1 MQNNITKDEMSI
13 FQDVAET
20 GMMHSLTALSRL
32 SRREWN
38 LFPHEF
44 KFSSFAEAGNKFPG
58 KEPAR
63 YCGELSFSGET
74 PLSILCVFNQESML
88 NLTHY
93 INEHEAKSE
102 ELSSLQTLTVAE
114 VSNILANTFLNVFA
128 NTIGM
133 KILPRAP
140 RVMVGTRAMMI
151 KEAASRMDQTAD
163 LLLSSE
169 MRLESGHM
177 TMSGDMLILFSETS
191 FKPLI
196 AKIKK
201 SPTWDEKAWHIF

>member
-13 FQDVAET
+13 FQDIAET

-44 KFSSFAEAGNKFPG
+44 KFLPYNEAIAKLPV

-63 YCGELSFSGET
+63 YGGELSFSGET
-74 PLSILCVFNQESML
+74 PLSIICIFNQESVL

-93 INEHEAKSE
+93 ITDRETRPE
-102 ELSSLQTLTVAE
+102 ELASMETLTIAE

-140 RVMVGTRAMMI
+140 RVMIGTRASLL
-151 KEAASRMDQTAD
+151 KEAASRAECAAD
-163 LLLSSE
+163 LVLSSE

-177 TMSGDMLILFSETS
+177 TMGGEMVIIFSTES
-191 FKPLI
+191 FKQLI
-196 AKIKK
+196 SKIKK
-201 SPTWDEKAWHIF
+201 SPSWDDKAWHIF

>member
-1 MQNNITKDEMSI
+1 M

-38 LFPHEF
+38 IFPHEF
-44 KFSSFAEAGNKFPG
+44 KFAPYNDAMSKFPAR
-58 KEPAR
+58 EPAR

-74 PLSILCVFNQESML
+74 PLSIMCVFNQESML

-93 INEHEAKSE
+93 ITDQDARSE

-140 RVMVGTRAMMI
+140 RVMVGTRAAML
-151 KEAASRMDQTAD
+151 KEAAGRVDQTAD

-177 TMSGDMLILFSETS
+177 TMSGEMVIIFSTDS
-191 FKPLI
+191 FKQLI